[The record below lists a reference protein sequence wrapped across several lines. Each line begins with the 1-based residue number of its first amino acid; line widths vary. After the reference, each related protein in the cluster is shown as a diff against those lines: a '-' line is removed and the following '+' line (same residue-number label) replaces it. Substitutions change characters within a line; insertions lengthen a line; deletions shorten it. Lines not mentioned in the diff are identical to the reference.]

1 MIHDELLRR
10 LLTPPDSDGRLY
22 GVVVGIVTNN
32 QDPQGMHRVK
42 VRFPWLSQDDE
53 SNWARVAAAMAGNDR
68 GAYFLPEVDDEV
80 LVAFEHGSVEHPF
93 VIGSLWNGK
102 DKMPENNSAGTN
114 DNRGFKSRSGHV
126 IRLGDKSGGESIEI
140 IDKTGNNRI
149 VITSNGNK
157 IDIQAQGDISIT
169 SSTGKLTMSAVGV
182 EIQSQT
188 DVKITANTT
197 IDVNANAQVSVQG
210 AIVKLN

>member
-1 MIHDELLRR
+1 MNGIETAPLETTLEAGGHAKGVAVAIVKDN
-10 LLTPPDSDGRLY
+10 TDSSG
-22 GVVVGIVTNN
+22 
-32 QDPQGMHRVK
+32 QGRVK
-42 VRFPWLSQDDE
+42 VSFPWHSQPDQ
-53 SNWARVAAAMAGNDR
+53 SYWARVATPMAGKKR
-68 GAYFLPEVDDEV
+68 GIYFIPEVDDEV

-182 EIQSQT
+182 EIQSKT